1 VTSAAGIRPRRS
13 VLYMPASNDR
23 ALEKAKQIHCDG
35 LILDLEDAVAPDAK
49 PAAREAASAAARSGE
64 YGAREVVIRVNAAD
78 TRWHDDDLAAASA
91 AAPDAILVP
100 KVDSGAEVRALVA
113 AMEQH
118 GAPERTALWVMVETP
133 VAMLHAEEI
142 AGASARLAVLVMGT
156 NDLAKE
162 LYAEHVPGRHPLLP
176 GLGLALLAARATG
189 KAILDGV
196 FNDVK
201 DIEGF
206 LAECRQGREMGF
218 DGKTLVHPG
227 QVEGANETFAPSEA
241 TIAEA
246 RGILAAWEEG
256 RASGAGVVTYQGRMV
271 EHLHVESATR
281 TLALH
286 DAINRLR
293 T

>member
-1 VTSAAGIRPRRS
+1 
-13 VLYMPASNDR
+13 
-23 ALEKAKQIHCDG
+23 
-35 LILDLEDAVAPDAK
+35 
-49 PAAREAASAAARSGE
+49 
-64 YGAREVVIRVNAAD
+64 
-78 TRWHDDDLAAASA
+78 
-91 AAPDAILVP
+91 
-100 KVDSGAEVRALVA
+100 
-113 AMEQH
+113 MEQH
-118 GAPERTALWVMVETP
+118 GAPERTALWVMVEKP

-142 AGASARLAVLVMGT
+142 AGASGRLAVLVMGT

-189 KAILDGV
+189 RAILDGV
-196 FNDVK
+196 YNDVK
-201 DIEGF
+201 DIDGF

-227 QVEGANETFAPSEA
+227 QVEGANEAFAPSEEA
-241 TIAEA
+241 VADA

-256 RASGAGVVTYQGRMV
+256 RASGAGVVTYQGRMI

-286 DAINRLR
+286 DAITRLR